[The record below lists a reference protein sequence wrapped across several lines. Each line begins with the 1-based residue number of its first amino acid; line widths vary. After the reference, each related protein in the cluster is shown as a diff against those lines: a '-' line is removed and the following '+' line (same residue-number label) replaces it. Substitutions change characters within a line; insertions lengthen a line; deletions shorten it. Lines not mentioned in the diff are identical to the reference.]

1 MEDFKNRCHVF
12 LQDESN
18 ISKYLPNFENKPA
31 KHIIKYVHF
40 EPFKFDILE
49 LKKDINKNIDKED
62 NVVMFVYDDKK
73 IFEKSKAYRV
83 SIQEVS
89 MKFKIEKHILK
100 KAEELSFITIK
111 HDSEFKV
118 EGYTIPKEGYKYL

>member
-1 MEDFKNRCHVF
+1 MFTLSHLN
-12 LQDESN
+12 LIYQS
-18 ISKYLPNFENKPA
+18 L
-31 KHIIKYVHF
+31 
-40 EPFKFDILE
+40 
-49 LKKDINKNIDKED
+49 KDINKNIDKED

-118 EGYTIPKEGYKYL
+118 EGYTIPKEGLQVPIKMKYQ